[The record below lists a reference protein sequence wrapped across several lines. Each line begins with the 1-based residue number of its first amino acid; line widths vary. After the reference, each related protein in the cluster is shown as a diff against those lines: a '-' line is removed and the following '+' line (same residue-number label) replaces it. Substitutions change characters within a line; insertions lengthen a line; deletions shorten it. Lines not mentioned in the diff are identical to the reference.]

1 MKSRKTFIRNVWREK
16 RKKLTMTIHLDLENI
31 IRQISKEK
39 NLPMSVVIDEVL
51 FEGLKKIGWIN

>member
-51 FEGLKKIGWIN
+51 FEGLKK